1 MSFVL
6 QSDHEI
12 VYYILRLN
20 IDLNKVVKDAPGATV
35 FFGSDIERFSCIKC
49 FRTSES
55 ILLLISNVYGKRILW
70 D

>member
-1 MSFVL
+1 MS
-6 QSDHEI
+6 HI
-12 VYYILRLN
+12 KIN

-55 ILLLISNVYGKRILW
+55 ILLLISDVYGRRIL
-70 D
+70 